1 MPETKTAR
9 SKILAYKEEK
19 NMTYDQLGLMLD
31 KTPVYMQQVL
41 EGKQT
46 GPKANEMILKIIQMF
61 GIK

>member
-41 EGKQT
+41 EGKRT